1 MSQDLRLLTTEL
13 KSLVS
18 QLKSRCIE
26 AEARVSDLQ
35 RQVREQQGSI
45 DLLQQQL
52 SEMNT
57 KYQNLQ
63 LGLAATGNQPEQV
76 AKLRE
81 QYLAMVSEIDA
92 CIAKLQ
98 Y

>member
-26 AEARVSDLQ
+26 AEAHVSDLQ
-35 RQVREQQGSI
+35 RQVRDQQDSI
-45 DLLQQQL
+45 SLLQQQL

-63 LGLAATGNQPEQV
+63 LGLAATGNQPEQA